1 MSRPKAK
8 ITVSVDNKAEII
20 EYAKR
25 KGLQPA
31 AFARF
36 AMAHYMERYPL
47 RKTPVSPAN
56 GSVDARGQ
64 PAPERR
70 ASGRA

>member
-47 RKTPVSPAN
+47 RKAAVSPAN
-56 GSVDARGQ
+56 GSVGARGKRS
-64 PAPERR
+64 P
-70 ASGRA
+70 

>member
-1 MSRPKAK
+1 MSRLKAK

-47 RKTPVSPAN
+47 RKAAVSPAN
-56 GSVDARGQ
+56 GSVEARGTQ
-64 PAPERR
+64 APKRR